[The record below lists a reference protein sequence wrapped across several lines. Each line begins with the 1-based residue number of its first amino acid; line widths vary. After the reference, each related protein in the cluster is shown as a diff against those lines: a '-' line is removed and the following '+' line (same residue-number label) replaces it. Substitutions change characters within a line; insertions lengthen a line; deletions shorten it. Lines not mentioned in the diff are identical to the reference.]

1 MISSLSRRF
10 IRGFIR
16 LQLVL
21 AILLFLPAGSIRF
34 WEAWL
39 YWGLFG
45 GSVLFIS
52 RYFLKVD
59 PDFVERRMQIGP
71 GAETSNTQQ
80 VVQLMSGVLAC
91 ALFLAAGLEHRL
103 RGSDLPAS
111 IVLVADGLLLFCMG
125 ITFRVFHT
133 NRYAA
138 GTVRVEVNQ
147 QVVSNGPYAT
157 VRHPLYV
164 ASILG
169 FLATPFALGS
179 LWALTFGILLCD
191 VVVVRLLDEE
201 RFLLEHLAGYDDY
214 CRHVRYRL
222 IPYLW

>member
-1 MISSLSRRF
+1 MISSLSQRV
-10 IRGFIR
+10 IRGYIQ

-21 AILLFLPAGSIRF
+21 VILLFLPAGSIRF

-39 YWGLFG
+39 YYGLFG
-45 GSVLFIS
+45 GSILFITW
-52 RYFLKVD
+52 YFLKVD
-59 PDFVERRMQIGP
+59 LDFVERRMQIGP
-71 GAETSNTQQ
+71 GAEPSKTQQ
-80 VVQLMSGVLAC
+80 VVQFMAGVLAC
-91 ALFLAAGLEHRL
+91 VLFLAAGFEHRL

-111 IVLVADGLLLFCMG
+111 VVLVADGLLLFCMG
-125 ITFRVFHT
+125 ITFRVFHA

-147 QVVSNGPYAT
+147 QVVSNGPYAI

-169 FLATPFALGS
+169 FMATPFALGS
-179 LWALTFGILLCD
+179 LWALPFGLLLCA

-201 RFLLEHLAGYDDY
+201 RFLLEHLAGYADY

-222 IPYLW
+222 IPFLW